1 MDATRGTARIVGAL
15 FITATAASLVSTAL
29 LSPVAD
35 SPISVGRV
43 LASKDEVALGVVFQ
57 LLAAFASAAIAIW
70 LYPVLRRHHESLAL
84 AAVGFRVIE
93 AVMYI
98 AGIAGVLSLL
108 TLGDAA
114 PGGAGSQTLSAL
126 LPASRNAISVLAVV
140 AFGVGAMMYY
150 SIFFRSGLIPRWLSG
165 WGLVGA
171 ALVIAAGL
179 LVILQLT
186 SFFST
191 VQVLMSVP
199 IGLQEM
205 VLAVWL
211 IVIGFDVPA
220 VATASA
226 GRS

>member
-1 MDATRGTARIVGAL
+1 
-15 FITATAASLVSTAL
+15 
-29 LSPVAD
+29 
-35 SPISVGRV
+35 
-43 LASKDEVALGVVFQ
+43 
-57 LLAAFASAAIAIW
+57 
-70 LYPVLRRHHESLAL
+70 
-84 AAVGFRVIE
+84 
-93 AVMYI
+93 
-98 AGIAGVLSLL
+98 
-108 TLGDAA
+108 
-114 PGGAGSQTLSAL
+114 
-126 LPASRNAISVLAVV
+126 
-140 AFGVGAMMYY
+140 
-150 SIFFRSGLIPRWLSG
+150 LSG

-179 LVILQLT
+179 LVILQPT